1 MDFNDLYLN
10 YKEKVNSLKL
20 IASKHLLL
28 ACVASQ
34 QILHLHKGKR
44 EKTYPMSSS
53 KLAPSCNEGSLG
65 TPWGLHEV
73 SEKIGEGAE
82 VGTVFEGRVSI
93 GKTAEQC
100 SLDKR
105 NMNLITTRIL
115 RLRGLE
121 EGVNKGGAKD
131 TFKRY
136 VYIHGTNHEDKIGKP
151 ASSGCLQML
160 NADIIELFD
169 NIEIGTHLFIS
180 VPH

>member
-20 IASKHLLL
+20 IASEHLLL

-34 QILHLHKGKR
+34 QILHLHKGKSV
-44 EKTYPMSSS
+44 KTYPMPSS
-53 KLAPSCNEGSLG
+53 KLAQSCIEGSLG
-65 TPWGLHEV
+65 TPWGLHQIC
-73 SEKIGEGAE
+73 EKIGEGAE

-100 SLDKR
+100 SLEKR
-105 NMNLITTRIL
+105 ARNLITTRIL
-115 RLRGLE
+115 RLSGLE
-121 EGVNKGGAKD
+121 EDVNKGGSKD

-136 VYIHGTNHEDKIGKP
+136 VYIHGTNHEEKIGKP

-160 NADIIELFD
+160 NADIVELFN
-169 NIEIGTHLFIS
+169 NIEIGAHLFIS